1 MTITSGAIIGGRLG
15 TAGRDSLQLAGLE
28 LLDSDTYQVLDGQRS
43 FGDPQIVVDKIRSEL
58 GVGSFITGDAT
69 DNRTITL
76 QVLISAS
83 SRAKLAEADSTLRT
97 AVNSSGTK
105 TLVWTPA
112 ATGLPLVFEVFR
124 GQVQT
129 AWSKKWE
136 AAGCRVVTIT
146 MDALPFGRSD
156 TRQTVS
162 GSSSS
167 VQIGDFTLN
176 PEYPYH
182 VPSGTAQSAQD
193 GSADTGATVTAIG
206 TPYAPQTV
214 PTPVDGSAC
223 MRLDFGKF
231 FSTRSQ
237 HEVQVAE
244 IDTVTASHDLST
256 SANVQLLFSLNGQQ
270 SLATFYFD
278 LTLTDS
284 SGASVT
290 VQSQTPPGQ
299 VGGSKTWELINWD
312 LQDFSSIDLTSVA
325 SWKLRAWT
333 FQLSTG
339 VNRIW
344 FGLLR
349 AYPAISS
356 QASTTHGSIYKL
368 TGVIGDARAEASVSF
383 DRGGTSTITGFLT
396 YRAPKGTPAT
406 TPSLVGLTSNAGAT
420 TAPST
425 FNGTYRVLLAN
436 AGGSNIAAG
445 GTLTVTQKIGSTTVA
460 TKTLTTTAVAGGSLW
475 ADCGD
480 VTLPLVDVPGEATN
494 VSYAFSFNATATE
507 VLLCDTRGFLAWVP
521 VCAAVKYVWV
531 DETTPA
537 QAGDVFGGASS
548 DRSDATSLLALSGA
562 QIAGTPSLQ
571 PGDNYVLVYV
581 IDGAASNVTLSYF
594 DRWLGE
600 RVAPDVQSEAN
611 TSDVFT
617 NVFLDAF

>member
-1 MTITSGAIIGGRLG
+1 MTIMSGAIIGGRLG
-15 TAGRDSLQLAGLE
+15 AAGRDSLQLAGLE
-28 LLDSDTYQVLDGQRS
+28 LLDSDTYQVLDGQRG

-58 GVGSFITGDAT
+58 GVGSFVTGDAT

-97 AVNSSGTK
+97 AVNASGTK

-112 ATGLPLVFEVFR
+112 ATGLPLVFEVYR

-176 PEYPYH
+176 PEYTYH
-182 VPSGTAQSAQD
+182 VPDGAAQSAQD
-193 GSADTGATVTAIG
+193 GSAATGATVTKSG
-206 TPYAPQTV
+206 TVYAPQVT
-214 PTPVDGSAC
+214 PAPVDGASC
-223 MRLDFGKF
+223 MRMDFGTF
-231 FSTRSQ
+231 YSTRSLTY
-237 HEVQVAE
+237 VNVAE
-244 IDTVTASHDLST
+244 VDTVTATLDLST
-256 SANVQLLFSLNGQQ
+256 YSTIELLYSFNGAFVQSN
-270 SLATFYFD
+270 SVYFD
-278 LTLTDS
+278 LTLTDI
-284 SGASVT
+284 SGRSVT
-290 VQSQTPPGQ
+290 VEARQVDTQ
-299 VGGSKTWELINWD
+299 VGLTWRPILWSAD
-312 LQDFSSIDLTSVA
+312 DFSSIDLKNVA
-325 SWKLRAWT
+325 SWKLRIWT
-333 FQLSTG
+333 FQSSLKS
-339 VNRIW
+339 VW
-344 FGLLR
+344 LGLLR
-349 AYPAISS
+349 AYPSISS
-356 QASTTHGSIYKL
+356 QASTTHGAVYKL
-368 TGVIGDARAEASVSF
+368 PGVIGDARAEASIAI
-383 DRGGTSTITGFLT
+383 DRGGTNTITGFLT

-406 TPSLVGLTSNAGAT
+406 TPSLVGLTSNAGST

-445 GTLTVTQKIGSTTVA
+445 GTLTITQKIGATTVA

-480 VTLPLVDVPGEATN
+480 VTLPLVDIPGEATN
-494 VSYAFSFNATATE
+494 VTYAFSFSATATE

-537 QAGDVFGGASS
+537 QAGGVFGGASS
-548 DRSDATSLLALSGA
+548 DRSDATSLLALTGA

-581 IDGAASNVTLSYF
+581 IDGAASNVTLTYF
-594 DRWLGE
+594 DRWLGD
-600 RVAPDVQSEAN
+600 RAVPDTQAASFDIDA
-611 TSDVFT
+611 FT
-617 NVFLDAF
+617 DVFLDAF